1 MPEFFSTWKFHSPL
15 YLKNTEMLVWS
26 TGLRF
31 QAAVL
36 ILIAAMAFGSL
47 VLCVR
52 GGEGYL
58 TVLGWAMPPLAA
70 GNLLL
75 LGTTGPLLQDSK
87 EN

>member
-1 MPEFFSTWKFHSPL
+1 M
-15 YLKNTEMLVWS
+15 
-26 TGLRF
+26 
-31 QAAVL
+31 L

-75 LGTTGPLLQDSK
+75 LGTTGPLLQESK